1 MGNKNVHTITHGKLL
16 VEEGKCLEQDIT
28 AKILFKVPVY
38 FQSPTRISKMFLI
51 VFVLGACREYIFS
64 LKCVKWHLMEIYDIE
79 N

>member
-1 MGNKNVHTITHGKLL
+1 MGYKNVHTIIHGKLL
-16 VEEGKCLEQDIT
+16 VEEGKCLDHNKT

-51 VFVLGACREYIFS
+51 VLVLGAGKKKFS
-64 LKCVKWHLMEIYDIE
+64 LKCVKLHLMEIYDIE